1 MLSGL
6 RHRGSIGTTSIDEA
20 IAHAD
25 RFVALLP
32 PSPLPPAPLT
42 VADLGSGGGLPGLVI
57 AVRRSDVRMVLVER
71 RLSRADQ
78 LRRAVGALSL
88 GDRVTVYAGDVRDL
102 AAERPQQFDVVTA
115 RSFGPPSTTGRWAAA
130 LLVSG
135 GLLLVSEPPAADDDR
150 WPASL
155 LEECGLADAGL
166 VAGIRSLR
174 RR

>member
-20 IAHAD
+20 IAHAE

-32 PSPLPPAPLT
+32 ADPLCM
-42 VADLGSGGGLPGLVI
+42 ADLGSGGGLPGLVI
-57 AVRRSDVRMVLVER
+57 AVRRPDVRMVLVER

-88 GDRVTVYAGDVRDL
+88 GGRVEVHAGDVRTL
-102 AAERPQQFDVVTA
+102 ATERSQQFDVVTA
-115 RSFGPPSTTGRWAAA
+115 RSFGPPTTTGRWGSA
-130 LLVSG
+130 LLRSG
-135 GLLLVSEPPAADDDR
+135 GLLLVSEPPVSGGDR
-150 WPASL
+150 WPAEL
-155 LEECGLADAGL
+155 LEQCGLADGGL
-166 VAGIRSLR
+166 DSGIRTLR